1 MFISYLSHA
10 LTCQYIHLVTHTFS
24 SEPSL
29 FPCKVMNVD
38 VRQYSRDFKKIARS
52 ILPQFIPAYA
62 RFNMLKNKFRD
73 TQEVSPHGL
82 THIKI
87 LQVCCWWWCG
97 GGGDNGGGDL
107 LCCLDMNMFHLVHG

>member
-1 MFISYLSHA
+1 
-10 LTCQYIHLVTHTFS
+10 
-24 SEPSL
+24 
-29 FPCKVMNVD
+29 MNVD

-87 LQVCCWWWCG
+87 LQVCCCWWC
-97 GGGDNGGGDL
+97 GGGDNGGSVL
-107 LCCLDMNMFHLVHG
+107 LCCLDMIMFHLEHG